1 MPIKKVPTREY
12 HPAVV
17 TRSKDSARKRISRI
31 PSIELPKSK
40 TNIEVEVSGRV
51 VKLTNLDKLFWP
63 KLGVTKRDLIQYYIN
78 IAPAL
83 LPHLKD
89 RAMVMKRYPNGARED
104 FFFMKRAPSP
114 RPAWIEIC
122 SIEHSS

>member
-17 TRSKDSARKRISRI
+17 TRSQDQGSKLTRSI
-31 PSIELPKSK
+31 PSIKLPRNKS
-40 TNIEVEVSGRV
+40 NVEVEVNGRL

-63 KLGVTKRDLIQYYIN
+63 KLGITKRDLIQYYIN

-89 RAMVMKRYPNGARED
+89 RAMVMKRYPNGAGED
-104 FFFMKRAPSP
+104 FFFMWPVRLAQ
-114 RPAWIEIC
+114 AEVTLT
-122 SIEHSS
+122 